1 MNRWQKVLVIDADR
15 NAQTMLRG
23 VLSRY
28 LELASAHDPAEALQ
42 ELSQQSFDAI
52 IASDMPGLVGIE
64 LLREAKRKHPQ
75 MRALLLLDHHNLGA
89 IGQAADDPCVDGL
102 LVRPIS
108 LTDVLLSL
116 RAPSRQRSMNTRRMS
131 SLTR

>member
-15 NAQTMLRG
+15 NAQAMLHG
-23 VLSRY
+23 VLSRHID
-28 LELASAHDPAEALQ
+28 LTSAHDPMEALQ
-42 ELSQQSFDAI
+42 ALKQHTFDAI
-52 IASDMPGLVGIE
+52 IASNMPGLVGID
-64 LLREAKRKHPQ
+64 LLREAKRAHPR

-89 IGQAADDPCVDGL
+89 IGQATDDPCVDGL

-131 SLTR
+131 LAR

>member
-1 MNRWQKVLVIDADR
+1 MNRWQKVLVIDADK
-15 NAQTMLRG
+15 NAQAMLRG

-28 LELASAHDPAEALQ
+28 LELTSAHDAAEALSA
-42 ELSQQSFDAI
+42 LKSQDFDAI
-52 IASDMPGLVGIE
+52 IASDMPGLVGID
-64 LLREAKRKHPQ
+64 LLREARRTRPR

-116 RAPSRQRSMNTRRMS
+116 RAPSRQRTMSTRRMS
-131 SLTR
+131 LVR